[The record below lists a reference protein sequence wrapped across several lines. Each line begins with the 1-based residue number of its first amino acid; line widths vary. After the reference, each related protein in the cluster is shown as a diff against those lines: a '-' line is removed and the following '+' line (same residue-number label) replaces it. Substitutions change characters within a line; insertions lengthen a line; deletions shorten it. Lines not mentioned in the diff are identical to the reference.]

1 MSTFET
7 IIYQK
12 DGAIARITLN
22 RPRFLNAH
30 NIQMRDDLAEVLS
43 AIADDTEVGVVIING
58 AGRAFCAGADITEF
72 GLAPSRVIARDVR
85 WERDIWGMFLHLEQP
100 LIAAVHGFA
109 LGGGIEMALCCDIRI
124 ATEDARFG
132 LPEVGLGMIP
142 AGGATQTLPRVV
154 GIGRALQLLLT
165 AQFIDAQEALR
176 WGLVHRVVPR
186 DELMPTAEEVAQR
199 LLSYDQRAVRAAK
212 RAVTQGLNLPL
223 TLGLELEARL
233 GQMLQRPTA
242 DLPGN

>member
-1 MSTFET
+1 MSAFET

-12 DGAIARITLN
+12 DGEIARITLN
-22 RPRFLNAH
+22 RPRALNSH

-43 AIADDTEVGVVIING
+43 AIADDTEVGVVILNG

-72 GLAPSRVIARDVR
+72 GLAPSRVIARDAR

-100 LIAAVHGFA
+100 MIAAVHGYA

-124 ATEDARFG
+124 AAEDAQFG
-132 LPEVGLGMIP
+132 VPEVGLGMIP
-142 AGGATQTLPRVV
+142 AGGGTQTLPRVV

-165 AQFIDAQEALR
+165 AQFIDGQKALS

-186 DELMPTAEEVAQR
+186 DELMSVAEETAHR
-199 LLSYDQRAVRAAK
+199 LLSYDRRAVRAAK
-212 RAVTQGLNLPL
+212 QAVTQGLNLPL
-223 TLGLELEARL
+223 TLGLGLEARL
-233 GQMLQRPTA
+233 GQMPRRGTEA
-242 DLPGN
+242 